1 MKENNINTSHSDRAA
16 DCGEERS
23 DRAADC
29 SEKNIDR
36 ASYYSLR
43 AASLKSDIARLK
55 RRSRI
60 CVAVGLAAFVAA
72 VAAVAAYTVY
82 GGWWWLCCGALM
94 AVGYIVA
101 RRLDVSCCD
110 RMERRTDLCTVYENE
125 LKYLSGDFT
134 PFDDGRRYADAAHP
148 FAYDM
153 DIFGAQ
159 SLFHRINRTVTS
171 GGSDRLATMLSVL
184 PQDREDA
191 ENGGFIEEKGSEE
204 KQSEVVKRLC
214 GEIERQREAVDALA
228 GMEPLCTEFI
238 SRGIRGHI
246 DTASVKS
253 ALRTVKTMEM
263 PGFAHSI
270 VALVLSWASI
280 AGFFASVLL
289 CIFTSIPSGL
299 TVLWGTANLFIALM
313 LCTGPLKK
321 IGSSAGRLHKELRAY
336 GELVEIIVR
345 HGDSPVAATDSSAIA
360 TAASAMMTGAPAA
373 DSSSVLTSITADLCH
388 SIGAFDDLRR
398 ILDGLDRRGNVL
410 GLIFFDALF
419 LSDIFLVRR
428 FRRWQKAYTASIDR
442 WIDEVSMTDALVSM
456 GTFRYNEPSAG
467 RAEIVDSIELTYEAR
482 DLWHP
487 FLGARAV
494 RNDFTID
501 GTHYYIVTGANMAG
515 KSTFLR
521 SLGVNYILAMNG
533 MPVFAESFR
542 VSLFSLFSSMRT
554 SDDLAHGISYFNAE
568 LLRLRQLIDHC
579 RGHRHTLI
587 ILDEIL
593 KGTNSLDKL
602 NGSRMFLEA
611 ISHLPVSGVI
621 ATHDLELSRMA
632 DDETGRFHNFCF
644 EIRLSDEITYTY
656 KITPGVARNQNAT
669 HLLKGILAD
678 VLR

>member
-1 MKENNINTSHSDRAA
+1 MKENNINTSY
-16 DCGEERS
+16 S

-36 ASYYSLR
+36 ASYYSVR

-253 ALRTVKTMEM
+253 ALRTVKTMKM

-270 VALVLSWASI
+270 VALGLSWASI

-299 TVLWGTANLFIALM
+299 AVLWGTANLFIALM
-313 LCTGPLKK
+313 LCAGPLKK

-336 GELVEIIVR
+336 GELVKIIVR
-345 HGDSPVAATDSSAIA
+345 HSDSPDIA
-360 TAASAMMTGAPAA
+360 TASPAA
-373 DSSSVLTSITADLCH
+373 GPSSVLTAITADLRH

-456 GTFRYNEPSAG
+456 ATFRYNEPSAG

-611 ISHLPVSGVI
+611 ISNLPVSGVI

-678 VLR
+678 MLR

>member
-1 MKENNINTSHSDRAA
+1 MKENNINTSYS
-16 DCGEERS
+16 G
-23 DRAADC
+23 RAADC

-36 ASYYSLR
+36 AAYYSVR

-82 GGWWWLCCGALM
+82 GGWWWLCCAALM

-134 PFDDGRRYADAAHP
+134 PFDDGRRYADTAHP

-191 ENGGFIEEKGSEE
+191 ENGGFIEEKGDER

-228 GMEPLCTEFI
+228 GMEPLRTEFI

-270 VALVLSWASI
+270 VALGLSWASI
-280 AGFFASVLL
+280 AGFFASMLL
-289 CIFTSIPSGL
+289 CIFTPIPSGL

-321 IGSSAGRLHKELRAY
+321 IGSSAGLLHKELRAY
-336 GELVEIIVR
+336 GELVKIIVR
-345 HGDSPVAATDSSAIA
+345 HSDSPDIA
-360 TAASAMMTGAPAA
+360 TASPTAG
-373 DSSSVLTSITADLCH
+373 SSSVLTAITTDLRH
-388 SIGAFDDLRR
+388 SIDAFDDLRR

-428 FRRWQKAYTASIDR
+428 FSRWQEAYTGSIDR

-456 GTFRYNEPSAG
+456 ATFRYNEPSAG
-467 RAEIVDSIELTYEAR
+467 RAEIVDSIDLTYEAR

>member
-1 MKENNINTSHSDRAA
+1 MKENNINTSYS
-16 DCGEERS
+16 G
-23 DRAADC
+23 RAADC

-36 ASYYSLR
+36 AAYYSVR
-43 AASLKSDIARLK
+43 SASLKSDIARLK

-134 PFDDGRRYADAAHP
+134 PFDDGRRYADTAHP

-171 GGSDRLATMLSVL
+171 GGSDRLAAMLSVL
-184 PQDREDA
+184 PQNREDA

-204 KQSEVVKRLC
+204 KQSEAIKRLC

-228 GMEPLCTEFI
+228 GMEPLRTEFI

-270 VALVLSWASI
+270 VALGLSWASI
-280 AGFFASVLL
+280 AGFFASMLL
-289 CIFTSIPSGL
+289 CIFTPIPSGL

-336 GELVEIIVR
+336 GELVKIIVR
-345 HGDSPVAATDSSAIA
+345 HSDSPDIA
-360 TAASAMMTGAPAA
+360 TASPTAG
-373 DSSSVLTSITADLCH
+373 SSSVLTAITTDLRH

-428 FRRWQKAYTASIDR
+428 FSRWQEAYTGSIDR

-456 GTFRYNEPSAG
+456 ATFRYNEPSAG
-467 RAEIVDSIELTYEAR
+467 RAEIVDSIDLTYEAR

-554 SDDLAHGISYFNAE
+554 SDDLTHGISYFNAE

>member
-1 MKENNINTSHSDRAA
+1 MKENNINTSYS
-16 DCGEERS
+16 G
-23 DRAADC
+23 RAADC

-36 ASYYSLR
+36 ASYYSVR

-60 CVAVGLAAFVAA
+60 CVAVGLAAFVVA

-82 GGWWWLCCGALM
+82 GGWWWLCCAALM

-134 PFDDGRRYADAAHP
+134 PFDDGRRYADTAHP

-191 ENGGFIEEKGSEE
+191 ENGGFIEEKGDER

-214 GEIERQREAVDALA
+214 GEIERQREAVDTLA
-228 GMEPLCTEFI
+228 GMEPLRTEFI

-270 VALVLSWASI
+270 VALGLSWASI
-280 AGFFASVLL
+280 AGFFASMLL
-289 CIFTSIPSGL
+289 CIFTPIPSGL

-336 GELVEIIVR
+336 GELVKIIVR
-345 HGDSPVAATDSSAIA
+345 HSDSPDIA
-360 TAASAMMTGAPAA
+360 TASPTAG
-373 DSSSVLTSITADLCH
+373 SSSVLTAITTDLRH
-388 SIGAFDDLRR
+388 SIDAFDDLRR

-428 FRRWQKAYTASIDR
+428 FSRWQEAYTGSIDR

-456 GTFRYNEPSAG
+456 ATFRYNEPSAG

-494 RNDFTID
+494 RNDFTIGD
-501 GTHYYIVTGANMAG
+501 THYYIVTGANMAG

-533 MPVFAESFR
+533 MPVFADSFR

>member
-1 MKENNINTSHSDRAA
+1 MKENNINTSYS
-16 DCGEERS
+16 G
-23 DRAADC
+23 RAADC

-36 ASYYSLR
+36 ASYYSVR

-110 RMERRTDLCTVYENE
+110 RMECRTDLCTVYENE

-171 GGSDRLATMLSVL
+171 GGSDRLAAMLSVL
-184 PQDREDA
+184 PQNREDA

-204 KQSEVVKRLC
+204 KQSEAIKRLC

-228 GMEPLCTEFI
+228 GMEPLRTEFI

-270 VALVLSWASI
+270 VALGLSWASI
-280 AGFFASVLL
+280 AGFFASMLL
-289 CIFTSIPSGL
+289 CIFTPIPSGL

-336 GELVEIIVR
+336 GELVKIIVR
-345 HGDSPVAATDSSAIA
+345 HSDSPDIA
-360 TAASAMMTGAPAA
+360 TASPTAG
-373 DSSSVLTSITADLCH
+373 SSSVLTAITTDLRH

-428 FRRWQKAYTASIDR
+428 FSRWQEAYTGSIDR

-456 GTFRYNEPSAG
+456 ATFRYNEPSAG
-467 RAEIVDSIELTYEAR
+467 RAEIVDSIDLTYEAR

-554 SDDLAHGISYFNAE
+554 SDDLTHGISYFNAE

>member
-1 MKENNINTSHSDRAA
+1 MKENNINTSYS
-16 DCGEERS
+16 G
-23 DRAADC
+23 RAADC

-36 ASYYSLR
+36 ASYYSVR

-55 RRSRI
+55 RCSRI

-134 PFDDGRRYADAAHP
+134 PFDDGRRYADTAHP

-171 GGSDRLATMLSVL
+171 GGSDRLAAMLSVL
-184 PQDREDA
+184 PQNREDA

-204 KQSEVVKRLC
+204 KQSEAIKRLC

-228 GMEPLCTEFI
+228 GMEPLRTEFI

-270 VALVLSWASI
+270 VALGLSWASI
-280 AGFFASVLL
+280 AGFFASMSL
-289 CIFTSIPSGL
+289 CIFTPIPSGL
-299 TVLWGTANLFIALM
+299 TVLWGMANLFIALM

-336 GELVEIIVR
+336 GELVKIIVR
-345 HGDSPVAATDSSAIA
+345 HSDSPDIA
-360 TAASAMMTGAPAA
+360 TASPTAG
-373 DSSSVLTSITADLCH
+373 SSSVLTAITTDLRH
-388 SIGAFDDLRR
+388 SIDAFDDLRR

-456 GTFRYNEPSAG
+456 ATFRYNEPSAG

-611 ISHLPVSGVI
+611 ISNLPVSGVI

-678 VLR
+678 MLR

>member
-1 MKENNINTSHSDRAA
+1 MKENNINTSY
-16 DCGEERS
+16 
-23 DRAADC
+23 
-29 SEKNIDR
+29 IDR
-36 ASYYSLR
+36 ASYYSVR

-94 AVGYIVA
+94 AVGYVIA

-134 PFDDGRRYADAAHP
+134 PFDDGRRYADTAHP

-171 GGSDRLATMLSVL
+171 GGSDRLAAMLSVL
-184 PQDREDA
+184 PQNREDA

-204 KQSEVVKRLC
+204 KQSEAIKRLC

-228 GMEPLCTEFI
+228 GMEPLRTEFI

-270 VALVLSWASI
+270 VALGLSWASI
-280 AGFFASVLL
+280 AGFFASMLL
-289 CIFTSIPSGL
+289 CIFTPIPSGL

-336 GELVEIIVR
+336 GELVKIIVR
-345 HGDSPVAATDSSAIA
+345 HSDSPDIA
-360 TAASAMMTGAPAA
+360 TASPTAG
-373 DSSSVLTSITADLCH
+373 SSSVLTAITTDLRH
-388 SIGAFDDLRR
+388 SIDAFDDLRR

-428 FRRWQKAYTASIDR
+428 FSRWQEAYTGSIDR

-456 GTFRYNEPSAG
+456 ATFRYNEPSAG

-533 MPVFAESFR
+533 MPVFADSFR

-621 ATHDLELSRMA
+621 ATHDLELSHMA

>member
-1 MKENNINTSHSDRAA
+1 MKENNINTSYS
-16 DCGEERS
+16 G
-23 DRAADC
+23 RAADC
-29 SEKNIDR
+29 SEKDIDR
-36 ASYYSLR
+36 ASYYSGR

-82 GGWWWLCCGALM
+82 GGWWWLCCAALM

-134 PFDDGRRYADAAHP
+134 PFDDGRRYADTAHP

-171 GGSDRLATMLSVL
+171 GGSDRLAAMLSVL
-184 PQDREDA
+184 PQNREDA

-204 KQSEVVKRLC
+204 KQSEAIKRLC

-228 GMEPLCTEFI
+228 GMEPLRTEFI

-270 VALVLSWASI
+270 VALGLSWASI
-280 AGFFASVLL
+280 AGFFASMLL
-289 CIFTSIPSGL
+289 CIFTPIPSGL

-336 GELVEIIVR
+336 GELVKIIVR
-345 HGDSPVAATDSSAIA
+345 HSDSPDIA
-360 TAASAMMTGAPAA
+360 TASPTAG
-373 DSSSVLTSITADLCH
+373 SSSVLTAITTDLRH
-388 SIGAFDDLRR
+388 SIDAFDDLRR

-456 GTFRYNEPSAG
+456 ATFRYNEPSAG

-533 MPVFAESFR
+533 MPVFADSFR

>member
-1 MKENNINTSHSDRAA
+1 MKENNINTSYS
-16 DCGEERS
+16 G
-23 DRAADC
+23 RAADC

-36 ASYYSLR
+36 ASYYSVR

-55 RRSRI
+55 RCSRI

-82 GGWWWLCCGALM
+82 GGWWWLCCAALM

-134 PFDDGRRYADAAHP
+134 PFDDGRRYADTAHP

-191 ENGGFIEEKGSEE
+191 ENGGFIEEKGDER

-214 GEIERQREAVDALA
+214 GEIERQREAVDTLA
-228 GMEPLCTEFI
+228 GMEPLRTEFI

-270 VALVLSWASI
+270 VALGLSWASI
-280 AGFFASVLL
+280 AGFFASMSL
-289 CIFTSIPSGL
+289 CIFTPIPSGL

-336 GELVEIIVR
+336 GELVKIIVR
-345 HGDSPVAATDSSAIA
+345 HSDSPDIA
-360 TAASAMMTGAPAA
+360 TASPTAG
-373 DSSSVLTSITADLCH
+373 SSSVLTAITTDLRH
-388 SIGAFDDLRR
+388 SIDAFDDLRR

-456 GTFRYNEPSAG
+456 ATFRYNEPSAG

-533 MPVFAESFR
+533 MPVFADSFR

-621 ATHDLELSRMA
+621 ATHDLELSHMA

>member
-1 MKENNINTSHSDRAA
+1 MKENNINTSYS
-16 DCGEERS
+16 G
-23 DRAADC
+23 RAADC

-253 ALRTVKTMEM
+253 ALRTVKTMKM

-270 VALVLSWASI
+270 VALGLSWASI

-299 TVLWGTANLFIALM
+299 AVLWGTANLFIALM
-313 LCTGPLKK
+313 LCAGPLKK

-336 GELVEIIVR
+336 GELVKIIVR
-345 HGDSPVAATDSSAIA
+345 HSDSPDIA
-360 TAASAMMTGAPAA
+360 TASPAA
-373 DSSSVLTSITADLCH
+373 GPSSVLTAITADLRH

-456 GTFRYNEPSAG
+456 ATFRYNEPSAG

-611 ISHLPVSGVI
+611 ISNLPVSGVI

-678 VLR
+678 MLR

>member
-1 MKENNINTSHSDRAA
+1 MKENNINTSYSDRAA
-16 DCGEERS
+16 
-23 DRAADC
+23 
-29 SEKNIDR
+29 
-36 ASYYSLR
+36 YYSVR

-134 PFDDGRRYADAAHP
+134 PFDDGRRYADTAHP

-171 GGSDRLATMLSVL
+171 GGSDRLAAMLSVL
-184 PQDREDA
+184 PQNREDA

-204 KQSEVVKRLC
+204 KQSEAIKRLC

-228 GMEPLCTEFI
+228 GMEPLRTEFI

-270 VALVLSWASI
+270 VALGLSWASI
-280 AGFFASVLL
+280 AGFFASMLL
-289 CIFTSIPSGL
+289 CIFTPIPSGL

-336 GELVEIIVR
+336 GELVKIIVR
-345 HGDSPVAATDSSAIA
+345 HSDSPDIA
-360 TAASAMMTGAPAA
+360 TASPTAG
-373 DSSSVLTSITADLCH
+373 SSSVLTAITTDLRH
-388 SIGAFDDLRR
+388 SIDAFDDLRR

-428 FRRWQKAYTASIDR
+428 FSRWQKAYTGSIDR

-456 GTFRYNEPSAG
+456 ATFRYNEPSAG

-533 MPVFAESFR
+533 MPVFADSFR

-579 RGHRHTLI
+579 RGHCHTLI

>member
-1 MKENNINTSHSDRAA
+1 MKENNINTSYS
-16 DCGEERS
+16 G
-23 DRAADC
+23 RAADC

-36 ASYYSLR
+36 ASYYSVR

-110 RMERRTDLCTVYENE
+110 RMERRTDLCSVYENE

-171 GGSDRLATMLSVL
+171 GGSDRLAAMLSVL
-184 PQDREDA
+184 PQNREDA

-228 GMEPLCTEFI
+228 GMEPLRTEFI

-253 ALRTVKTMEM
+253 ALRTVKTMKM

-270 VALVLSWASI
+270 VALGLSWASI

-299 TVLWGTANLFIALM
+299 AVLWGTANLFIALM
-313 LCTGPLKK
+313 LCAGPLKK

-336 GELVEIIVR
+336 GELVKIIVR
-345 HGDSPVAATDSSAIA
+345 HSDSPDIA
-360 TAASAMMTGAPAA
+360 TASPAA
-373 DSSSVLTSITADLCH
+373 GPSSVLTAITADLHH

-428 FRRWQKAYTASIDR
+428 FSRWQEAYTGSIDR

-456 GTFRYNEPSAG
+456 ATFRYNEPSAG

-621 ATHDLELSRMA
+621 ATHDLELSHMA

>member
-1 MKENNINTSHSDRAA
+1 MKENNINASYSDRAA
-16 DCGEERS
+16 
-23 DRAADC
+23 
-29 SEKNIDR
+29 
-36 ASYYSLR
+36 YYSVR

-82 GGWWWLCCGALM
+82 GGWWWLYCGALM

-110 RMERRTDLCTVYENE
+110 RMERQTDLCTVYENE

-134 PFDDGRRYADAAHP
+134 PFDDGRRYADTAHP

-171 GGSDRLATMLSVL
+171 GGSDRLAAMLSVL
-184 PQDREDA
+184 PQNREDA

-204 KQSEVVKRLC
+204 KQSEAIKRLC

-228 GMEPLCTEFI
+228 GMEPLRTEFI

-263 PGFAHSI
+263 PGFVHSI
-270 VALVLSWASI
+270 VALGLSWASI
-280 AGFFASVLL
+280 AGFFASMLL
-289 CIFTSIPSGL
+289 CIFTPIPSGL

-336 GELVEIIVR
+336 GELVKIIVC
-345 HGDSPVAATDSSAIA
+345 HSDSPDIA
-360 TAASAMMTGAPAA
+360 TASPTAG
-373 DSSSVLTSITADLCH
+373 SSSVLTAITTDLRH
-388 SIGAFDDLRR
+388 SIDAFDDLRR

-456 GTFRYNEPSAG
+456 ATFRYNEPSAG

-494 RNDFTID
+494 RNDFTIGD
-501 GTHYYIVTGANMAG
+501 THYYIVTGANMAG

-611 ISHLPVSGVI
+611 ISNLPVSGVI

>member
-1 MKENNINTSHSDRAA
+1 MKENNINTSYS
-16 DCGEERS
+16 G
-23 DRAADC
+23 RAADC

-36 ASYYSLR
+36 ASYYSVR

-125 LKYLSGDFT
+125 LKYLSDDFT
-134 PFDDGRRYADAAHP
+134 PFDDGRRYADTAHP

-171 GGSDRLATMLSVL
+171 GGGDRLAAMLSVL
-184 PQDREDA
+184 PQNREDA

-204 KQSEVVKRLC
+204 KQSEAIKRLC
-214 GEIERQREAVDALA
+214 GEIERQREAVDTLA
-228 GMEPLCTEFI
+228 GMEPLRTEFI

-253 ALRTVKTMEM
+253 ALRTVKTMGM

-270 VALVLSWASI
+270 VALGLSWASI
-280 AGFFASVLL
+280 AGFFASMLL
-289 CIFTSIPSGL
+289 CIFTPIPSGL
-299 TVLWGTANLFIALM
+299 TVLWGTANLFIALL

-345 HGDSPVAATDSSAIA
+345 HGDLPVAAVADSPDIA
-360 TAASAMMTGAPAA
+360 TASPAA
-373 DSSSVLTSITADLCH
+373 GSSSVLTAITTDLRH
-388 SIGAFDDLRR
+388 SIDAFDDLRR

-428 FRRWQKAYTASIDR
+428 FRRWQKAYTANIDR

-456 GTFRYNEPSAG
+456 ATFRYNEPSAG
-467 RAEIVDSIELTYEAR
+467 RAEITDSIELTYEAR
-482 DLWHP
+482 GLWHP

>member
-1 MKENNINTSHSDRAA
+1 MKENNINTSYIDRAA
-16 DCGEERS
+16 
-23 DRAADC
+23 
-29 SEKNIDR
+29 
-36 ASYYSLR
+36 YYSVR

-94 AVGYIVA
+94 AVGYVVA

-134 PFDDGRRYADAAHP
+134 PFDDGRRYADTAHP

-204 KQSEVVKRLC
+204 KQSEAIKKLC

-228 GMEPLCTEFI
+228 GMEPLRTEFI

-270 VALVLSWASI
+270 VALGLSWASI
-280 AGFFASVLL
+280 AGFFASMLL
-289 CIFTSIPSGL
+289 CIFTPIPSGL

-336 GELVEIIVR
+336 GELVKIIVR
-345 HGDSPVAATDSSAIA
+345 HSDSPDIA
-360 TAASAMMTGAPAA
+360 TASPTAG
-373 DSSSVLTSITADLCH
+373 SSSVLTAITTDLRH
-388 SIGAFDDLRR
+388 SIDAFDDLRR

-428 FRRWQKAYTASIDR
+428 FRRWQKAYTGSIDR

-456 GTFRYNEPSAG
+456 ATFRYNEPSAG

-533 MPVFAESFR
+533 MPVFADSFR

-554 SDDLAHGISYFNAE
+554 SDDLVHGISYFNAE

>member
-1 MKENNINTSHSDRAA
+1 MKENNTNTSYTDR
-16 DCGEERS
+16 E
-23 DRAADC
+23 
-29 SEKNIDR
+29 
-36 ASYYSLR
+36 SYYSVR
-43 AASLKSDIARLK
+43 AASLKADIARLK

-60 CVAVGLAAFVAA
+60 CVVVGLAAFIAA
-72 VAAVAAYTVY
+72 VAAVATYTVY
-82 GGWWWLCCGALM
+82 GGLWWLCCGALL

-101 RRLDVSCCD
+101 RRLDVICCD
-110 RMERRTDLCTVYENE
+110 QMERQTDLCTVYENE

-134 PFDDGRRYADAAHP
+134 PFDDGRRYADTAHP

-171 GGSDRLATMLSVL
+171 GGSDRLAAQLSVL

-191 ENGGFIEEKGSEE
+191 ENGGFIEGKGSEG
-204 KQSEVVKRLC
+204 KQSEVMRRLC

-228 GMEPLCTEFI
+228 GMEPLRTEFI
-238 SRGIRGHI
+238 SRGVRGHI

-253 ALRTVKTMEM
+253 ALSTVKAMEM
-263 PGFAHSI
+263 PGYSHSI
-270 VALVLSWASI
+270 VALGLSWASI
-280 AGFFASVLL
+280 AGFFAFVLL
-289 CIFTSIPSGL
+289 CIFTSIPSSL
-299 TVLWGTANLFIALM
+299 AVLWGTANLFIALM
-313 LCTGPLKK
+313 LSTGPLKK

-345 HGDSPVAATDSSAIA
+345 HSDSLAMKTDSPRMDSS
-360 TAASAMMTGAPAA
+360 P
-373 DSSSVLTSITADLCH
+373 VLTAITTDLRH

-410 GLIFFDALF
+410 GMIFFDALF

-428 FRRWQKAYTASIDR
+428 FRRWQEAYIGSIDR

-456 GTFRYNEPSAG
+456 STFRYNEPSAG

-482 DLWHP
+482 GLWHP
-487 FLGARAV
+487 FLGERAV
-494 RNDFTID
+494 RNDFTIGD
-501 GTHYYIVTGANMAG
+501 AHYYIVTGANMAG

-533 MPVFAESFR
+533 MPVFADSFR
-542 VSLFSLFSSMRT
+542 VSLFSLFSSMRM

-568 LLRLRQLIDHC
+568 LLRLRQLIAHC
-579 RGHRHTLI
+579 RGHRYTLI

-611 ISHLPVSGVI
+611 ISSLPVSGVI

-678 VLR
+678 VLL

>member
-1 MKENNINTSHSDRAA
+1 MKENNINTSYSDRAA
-16 DCGEERS
+16 
-23 DRAADC
+23 
-29 SEKNIDR
+29 
-36 ASYYSLR
+36 YYTVR

-82 GGWWWLCCGALM
+82 GGWWWLCCAALM

-134 PFDDGRRYADAAHP
+134 PFDDGRRYADTAHP

-171 GGSDRLATMLSVL
+171 GGSDRLAAMLSIL
-184 PQDREDA
+184 PQDREDV
-191 ENGGFIEEKGSEE
+191 ENGGFIEEKGDDG

-214 GEIERQREAVDALA
+214 GEIERQREAVDTLA
-228 GMEPLCTEFI
+228 GMEPLRTEFI

-253 ALRTVKTMEM
+253 ALRTVKTMKM

-270 VALVLSWASI
+270 VALGLSWVSI

-299 TVLWGTANLFIALM
+299 AVLWGTANLFIALM

-345 HGDSPVAATDSSAIA
+345 HSDSPVAATDSSAIA
-360 TAASAMMTGAPAA
+360 TAAPSMVTGSPAA
-373 DSSSVLTSITADLCH
+373 GSSSVLTAITTDLRH

-428 FRRWQKAYTASIDR
+428 FSRWQEAYTGSIDR

-456 GTFRYNEPSAG
+456 ATFRYNEPSAG
-467 RAEIVDSIELTYEAR
+467 RAEITDSIELTYEAR
-482 DLWHP
+482 GLWHP

-494 RNDFTID
+494 RNDFTIGD
-501 GTHYYIVTGANMAG
+501 THYYIVTGANMAG

-568 LLRLRQLIDHC
+568 LLRLRQLIGHC

-587 ILDEIL
+587 ILDEIQ

-611 ISHLPVSGVI
+611 ISNLPVSGVI

>member
-1 MKENNINTSHSDRAA
+1 MKENNINASYSDRAA
-16 DCGEERS
+16 
-23 DRAADC
+23 
-29 SEKNIDR
+29 
-36 ASYYSLR
+36 YYSVR

-94 AVGYIVA
+94 AVGYVIA

-134 PFDDGRRYADAAHP
+134 PFDDGRRYADTAHP

-171 GGSDRLATMLSVL
+171 GGSDRLAAMLSVL
-184 PQDREDA
+184 PQNREDA

-204 KQSEVVKRLC
+204 KQSEAIKRLC

-228 GMEPLCTEFI
+228 GMEPLRTEFI

-270 VALVLSWASI
+270 VALGLSWASI
-280 AGFFASVLL
+280 AGFFASMLL
-289 CIFTSIPSGL
+289 CIFTPIPSGL
-299 TVLWGTANLFIALM
+299 AVLWGTANLFIALM

-336 GELVEIIVR
+336 GELVKIIVR
-345 HGDSPVAATDSSAIA
+345 HSDSPDIA
-360 TAASAMMTGAPAA
+360 TASPTAG
-373 DSSSVLTSITADLCH
+373 SSSVLTAITTDLRH
-388 SIGAFDDLRR
+388 SIDAFDDLRR

-456 GTFRYNEPSAG
+456 ATFRYNEPSAG

-611 ISHLPVSGVI
+611 ISNLPVSGVI